1 MANVV
6 GSVRRVTL
14 DGRDFPVANDAET
27 GRKLGGYE
35 NTRLMNGDGTSRL
48 QKTMVAASLSGLALA
63 LDSRRS
69 DQEFLQDLANLFD
82 DFPLE
87 IEYVDGSIYAGTGQ
101 IEGEISWN
109 SMEGTAEIENISAT
123 SLKQI

>member
-35 NTRLMNGDGTSRL
+35 NTRLMNGNGTSRL
-48 QKTMVAASLSGLALA
+48 QKTMVSASLSGLALA

-69 DQEFLQDLANLFD
+69 DQEFVQDLANLFD

-87 IEYVDGSIYAGTGQ
+87 IEYVDGSIYAGMGQ